1 MSVKFNVLK
10 AVVCIALIFVLFS
23 VPVCAVTVS
32 DFASLK
38 EAVENGREQIIYV
51 NESFEMQYLAIPDG
65 AYITLKP
72 EGKSVVLSFE
82 NHPVVSGN
90 TKSECIYVYSGGK
103 LALSGDEGHTLTI
116 SGSEIS
122 IPLIFN
128 KGKLTLESGAIL
140 TDHTT
145 TADYGGVKNKGEFIM
160 NGGEIS
166 HITGTVGGAVS
177 LVGTGASFVMNGGI
191 IKENTAYNGAGIYLT
206 EGSVSINGGTVSQNI
221 GHDIEITTV
230 SQLRSSIS
238 ISGNAVISSIHF
250 QNTQNGNAVP
260 TIQAASDFTGE
271 VKDII
276 YENYVPKTKTVEFQ
290 SPDAA
295 QTLQNKFSLANED
308 YSLIPYGN
316 YLIVEPSPDFQ
327 FVLDKSTEVIIPKY
341 PINIPVSLKVTN
353 GKLSSIVVTSI
364 LSDENGNE
372 VQGIPYTYDVKDGVF
387 GAVGRKENVLT
398 LSTGKDITEN
408 NDELITLIISDTDLT
423 PGKYTVTI
431 SIESSVSNEYDYTK
445 YPTQTLTA
453 AVQVIPLI
461 LESTSNTNGADI
473 FGTPIWSFSQK
484 AAVTYII
491 SPFEASLD
499 EKWPSVSRHSS
510 PSYKNKASELTEVQV
525 YKSDTQYSPS
535 NEWIPASSTVD
546 KNQDGTIHF
555 NLEDNDKDAKCF
567 KIVFSGRKLG
577 DVVEGTGDIDNVNLY
592 DVDMIL
598 HAAVSPTIYIKPEW
612 RLYADTDSDG
622 KILLGDAIDAFN
634 FIKGY

>member
-32 DFASLK
+32 DFASLN
-38 EAVENGREQIIYV
+38 EAVGNGGEQTILISEDIDMGYIT
-51 NESFEMQYLAIPDG
+51 IPAHSD
-65 AYITLKP
+65 ITLKP
-72 EGKSVVLSFE
+72 EGKSLVLSFE
-82 NHPVVSGN
+82 KFDED
-90 TKSECIYVYSGGK
+90 KSECIYVRQNSN
-103 LALSGDEGHTLTI
+103 LTLSGNDGYTLTI
-116 SGSEIS
+116 KGLDGSPILVS
-122 IPLIFN
+122 NI
-128 KGKLTLESGAIL
+128 GKLTLESGAIL

-145 TADYGGVKNKGEFIM
+145 TADYGGVRNKGEFIM

-191 IKENTAYNGAGIYLT
+191 IKENTADNGAGIYLT

-250 QNTQNGNAVP
+250 QNAQSGNAVP
-260 TIQAASDFTGE
+260 TIQAASDFTGKIQRISYTE
-271 VKDII
+271 
-276 YENYVPKTKTVEFQ
+276 YVPKTKTVEFQ

-295 QTLQNKFSLANED
+295 QTLQNKFSIANED

-510 PSYKNKASELTEVQV
+510 PSYENKASELTGVQV
-525 YKSDTQYSPS
+525 YKSDTQYSS
-535 NEWIPASSTVD
+535 ANEWIPASSTVD

-555 NLEDNDKDAKCF
+555 TLADTDAKCF

-598 HAAVSPTIYIKPEW
+598 HAAVSPTRYIKPEW

-622 KILLGDAIDAFN
+622 KIQLGDAIDAFN
-634 FIKGY
+634 FIKGH

>member
-23 VPVCAVTVS
+23 VPAGAVTVS
-32 DFASLK
+32 DFVSLK
-38 EAVENGREQIIYV
+38 EAVENGGEQTILISEDIDMGYIT
-51 NESFEMQYLAIPDG
+51 IPAHSD
-65 AYITLKP
+65 ITLKP
-72 EGKSVVLSFE
+72 EDKSVVLSFE
-82 NHPVVSGN
+82 RFDED
-90 TKSECIYVYSGGK
+90 KSECIYVRQNSN
-103 LALSGDEGHTLTI
+103 LTLSGNDGYTLTI
-116 SGSEIS
+116 KGLDGSPTLVSNI
-122 IPLIFN
+122 
-128 KGKLTLESGAIL
+128 GKLTLESGAIL

-145 TADYGGVKNKGEFIM
+145 TADYGGVRNKGEFIM

-191 IKENTAYNGAGIYLT
+191 IKENTADNGAGIYLT

-230 SQLRSSIS
+230 NQLRSSIS

-250 QNTQNGNAVP
+250 QNTQSGNAVP
-260 TIQAASDFTGE
+260 TIQAASDFTGKIQRISYTE
-271 VKDII
+271 
-276 YENYVPKTKTVEFQ
+276 YVPKTKTVEFQ

-408 NDELITLIISDTDLT
+408 NDELITIIISDTDLT

-525 YKSDTQYSPS
+525 YKSNTQYGSA
-535 NEWIPASSTVD
+535 NKWTPASSTVD

-555 NLEDNDKDAKCF
+555 TLADTDAKCF

-612 RLYADTDSDG
+612 RMYADTDSDG
-622 KILLGDAIDAFN
+622 KIQLGDAIDAFN
-634 FIKGY
+634 FIKGH

>member
-38 EAVENGREQIIYV
+38 EAVENGGEQTILISEDIDMGYIT
-51 NESFEMQYLAIPDG
+51 IPAHSD
-65 AYITLKP
+65 ITLKP

-82 NHPVVSGN
+82 RFDED
-90 TKSECIYVYSGGK
+90 KSECIYVRQNSN
-103 LALSGDEGHTLTI
+103 LTLSGNDGYTLTI
-116 SGSEIS
+116 KGLDGSPTLVSNI
-122 IPLIFN
+122 
-128 KGKLTLESGAIL
+128 GKLTLESGAIL

-145 TADYGGVKNKGEFIM
+145 TADYGGVRNKGEFIM

-191 IKENTAYNGAGIYLT
+191 IKENTADNGAGIYLT

-250 QNTQNGNAVP
+250 QNTQSGNAVP

-295 QTLQNKFSLANED
+295 QTLQNKFSIANED

-327 FVLDKSTEVIIPKY
+327 FVLDKPTEVIIPKY
-341 PINIPVSLKVTN
+341 QIKIPVSLEVSN
-353 GKLSSIVVTSI
+353 GKLSSIVITSI

-408 NDELITLIISDTDLT
+408 NYELITLIISDTDLT

-461 LESTSNTNGADI
+461 LASTSNTNGADI

-484 AAVTYII
+484 AAVTYVI

-510 PSYKNKASELTEVQV
+510 PSYENKASELTEVQV
-525 YKSDTQYSPS
+525 YKSDTQYSS
-535 NEWIPASSTVD
+535 ANEWIPASSTVD

-555 NLEDNDKDAKCF
+555 NLADTDAKCF

>member
-23 VPVCAVTVS
+23 VPACAVTVS
-32 DFASLK
+32 DFASLN
-38 EAVENGREQIIYV
+38 EAVGNGGEQTILISEDIDMGYIT
-51 NESFEMQYLAIPDG
+51 IPAHSD
-65 AYITLKP
+65 ITLKP

-82 NHPVVSGN
+82 RFDED
-90 TKSECIYVYSGGK
+90 KSECIYVRQNSN
-103 LALSGDEGHTLTI
+103 LTLSGNDGYTLTI
-116 SGSEIS
+116 KGLDGSPILVS
-122 IPLIFN
+122 NI
-128 KGKLTLESGAIL
+128 GKLTLESGAIL

-145 TADYGGVKNKGEFIM
+145 TADYGGVRNKREFIM

-250 QNTQNGNAVP
+250 QNAQSGNAVP
-260 TIQAASDFTGE
+260 TIQAASDFTGKIQRISYTE
-271 VKDII
+271 
-276 YENYVPKTKTVEFQ
+276 YVPKTKTVEFQ

-408 NDELITLIISDTDLT
+408 IDELITLIISETDLT

-461 LESTSNTNGADI
+461 LASTSNTNGADI
-473 FGTPIWSFSQK
+473 FGTPLWSFSQK

-510 PSYKNKASELTEVQV
+510 PYYENKASELTEVQV
-525 YKSDTQYSPS
+525 YKSDTQYNSA

-622 KILLGDAIDAFN
+622 KILLGDAINAFN

>member
-23 VPVCAVTVS
+23 IPVCAVTVS

-65 AYITLKP
+65 ADITLKP

-82 NHPVVSGN
+82 DFNTNGEGSIWIKEGGSLTLVGN
-90 TKSECIYVYSGGK
+90 GEY
-103 LALSGDEGHTLTI
+103 TLTVK
-116 SGSEIS
+116 GSS
-122 IPLIFN
+122 SDANRIPLIYN
-128 KGKLTLESGAIL
+128 IGKLTLESGAIL
-140 TDHTT
+140 TDYTT
-145 TADYGGVKNKGEFIM
+145 TAKYGGVRNKGEFIM

-191 IKENTAYNGAGIYLT
+191 IKENTADNGAGIYLT

-295 QTLQNKFSLANED
+295 QTLQNKFSIANED

-327 FVLDKSTEVIIPKY
+327 FVLDKPTEAIIPKY
-341 PINIPVSLKVTN
+341 QIKIPVSLEVSN
-353 GKLSSIVVTSI
+353 GKVSSIVITSI

-372 VQGIPYTYDVKDGVF
+372 ERDISYTYNVKDGIF
-387 GAVGRKENVLT
+387 DAVSEKENVLT

-525 YKSDTQYSPS
+525 YKSNTQYSS
-535 NEWIPASSTVD
+535 ANEWIPASSTVD

-612 RLYADTDSDG
+612 RMYADTDSDG
-622 KILLGDAIDAFN
+622 KIQLGDAINAFN

>member
-23 VPVCAVTVS
+23 VPAGAVTVS
-32 DFASLK
+32 DFVSLK
-38 EAVENGREQIIYV
+38 EAVENGGEQTILISEDIDMGYIT
-51 NESFEMQYLAIPDG
+51 IPAHSD
-65 AYITLKP
+65 ITLKP
-72 EGKSVVLSFE
+72 EDKSVVLSFE
-82 NHPVVSGN
+82 RFDED
-90 TKSECIYVYSGGK
+90 KSECIYVRQNSN
-103 LALSGDEGHTLTI
+103 LTLSGNDGYTLTI
-116 SGSEIS
+116 KGLDGSPTLVSNI
-122 IPLIFN
+122 
-128 KGKLTLESGAIL
+128 GKLTLESGAIL

-145 TADYGGVKNKGEFIM
+145 TADYGGVRNKGEFIM

-191 IKENTAYNGAGIYLT
+191 IKENTANNGAGIYLT

-230 SQLRSSIS
+230 NQLRSSIS

-250 QNTQNGNAVP
+250 QNTQSGNAVP
-260 TIQAASDFTGE
+260 TIKAASDFTGE

-408 NDELITLIISDTDLT
+408 NDELITIIISDTDLT

-525 YKSDTQYSPS
+525 YKSNTQYGSA
-535 NEWIPASSTVD
+535 NKWTPASSTVD

-555 NLEDNDKDAKCF
+555 TLADTDAKCF

-612 RLYADTDSDG
+612 RMYADTDSDG
-622 KILLGDAIDAFN
+622 KIQLGDAIDAFN
-634 FIKGY
+634 FIKGH

>member
-23 VPVCAVTVS
+23 VPACAVTVS
-32 DFASLK
+32 DFASLN
-38 EAVENGREQIIYV
+38 EAVGNGGKQTILISEDIDMGYIT
-51 NESFEMQYLAIPDG
+51 IPAHSD
-65 AYITLKP
+65 ITLKP
-72 EGKSVVLSFE
+72 EGKSVVISFE
-82 NHPVVSGN
+82 RFNED
-90 TKSECIYVYSGGK
+90 KSECIYVRQNSN
-103 LALSGDEGHTLTI
+103 LTLSGNDGHTLTI
-116 SGSEIS
+116 KGLDGSPTLVSNI
-122 IPLIFN
+122 
-128 KGKLTLESGAIL
+128 GKLTLESGAIL

-145 TADYGGVKNKGEFIM
+145 TADYGGVRNKGEFIM

-191 IKENTAYNGAGIYLT
+191 IKENTANNGAGIYLT

-221 GHDIEITTV
+221 GPDIGVVGANPPKSTV
-230 SQLRSSIS
+230 S
-238 ISGNAVISSIHF
+238 ISGNTVISSIHF
-250 QNTQNGNAVP
+250 QNTQSGNAVP

-271 VKDII
+271 ISSI
-276 YENYVPKTKTVEFQ
+276 SYTEYVPKTKTVEFQ

-295 QTLQNKFSLANED
+295 QTLQNKFSIANED

-372 VQGIPYTYDVKDGVF
+372 VQGIPYTYNVKDGIF
-387 GAVGRKENVLT
+387 DAASEKENVLT
-398 LSTGKDITEN
+398 LSTGKDITGN

-461 LESTSNTNGADI
+461 LASTSNTEGADI

-510 PSYKNKASELTEVQV
+510 PSYENKASELTEVQV
-525 YKSDTQYSPS
+525 YKSDTQYSS
-535 NEWIPASSTVD
+535 ANEWIPASSTVD

-555 NLEDNDKDAKCF
+555 NLADTDAKCF

-598 HAAVSPTIYIKPEW
+598 HAAVSPTRYIKPEW

-622 KILLGDAIDAFN
+622 KIQLGDAIDAFN
-634 FIKGY
+634 FIKGH